1 MGDVQKLTSWPCCP
15 TDGALIFS
23 RPFSIAHVFIGQHM
37 PGAARGFR
45 FRDDALLPAAPA
57 FRLLVR
63 QQHLE
68 THNSLG
74 LESLNLSL
82 GQKLKKATFFKKLT
96 GGWMVRTRRRW

>member
-1 MGDVQKLTSWPCCP
+1 MEVTLK
-15 TDGALIFS
+15 A
-23 RPFSIAHVFIGQHM
+23 PFEK
-37 PGAARGFR
+37 RGFGR
-45 FRDDALLPAAPA
+45 SGFYSKGASGEGLFGKGDDALLPAAPA
-57 FRLLVR
+57 FRLFVR

-96 GGWMVRTRRRW
+96 GGWMVRTRRRS

>member
-1 MGDVQKLTSWPCCP
+1 MLPHRRRADILETTLHRTRVH
-15 TDGALIFS
+15 
-23 RPFSIAHVFIGQHM
+23 RQHM

-57 FRLLVR
+57 FRLFVR

-82 GQKLKKATFFKKLT
+82 GQKLKKATLFKKLT
-96 GGWMVRTRRRW
+96 GGWMVRTRRRS

>member
-1 MGDVQKLTSWPCCP
+1 MADVQKLTSWPCCP
-15 TDGALIFS
+15 TDGALVFS
-23 RPFSIAHVFIGQHM
+23 RPCSIAHVFIGQHM

-57 FRLLVR
+57 FRLFVR

-82 GQKLKKATFFKKLT
+82 GQKLKKATLFKKLT
-96 GGWMVRTRRRW
+96 GGWMVRTRRRS